1 MNNKVIV
8 IGAGAAGLM
17 ASWKAAERGREVL
30 LLEKNNCIGKK
41 ILISGKGRCNI
52 TNNTDI
58 DGLIRNIP
66 GNGNF
71 LYSSF
76 YTFSNKDMM
85 RLLQDEGLEIKVER
99 GWTCFSCF

>member
-1 MNNKVIV
+1 MKRKVV
-8 IGAGAAGLM
+8 VVGGGPAGLLAAG
-17 ASWKAAERGREVL
+17 KAGERRLDVVL
-30 LLEKNNCIGKK
+30 AEKNERVGKK

-58 DGLIRNIP
+58 EGLIENTP

-76 YTFSNKDMM
+76 YTFQI
-85 RLLQDEGLEIKVER
+85 R
-99 GWTCFSCF
+99 T